1 MSQAFFVT
9 GTDTEVGKTFI
20 TCALMQ
26 GLRSVNK
33 TVIGYKPIA
42 AGAEL
47 SHHGLLNEDALL
59 LQRNGSID
67 LPYEAINPIV
77 FAPPIAPH
85 IAAQQAGQAISM
97 EMVNIGFQQLKH
109 QESDFLLVEGAGGW
123 RLPLGN
129 GQYLSDWVASEQ
141 LPVILVVGM
150 KLGCL
155 NHAILTA
162 ESIIA
167 SGLKIAGWVAN
178 SSASE
183 QAYLTENIDYL
194 RQHIYAPYMGHVPFM
209 PQANALEAAQ
219 CLDVTSMLEGE

>member
-26 GLRSVNK
+26 SLRDMKK

-59 LQRNGSID
+59 LQQHGSFD

-85 IAAQQAGQAISM
+85 IAAQQAGQVISM
-97 EMVNIGFQQLKH
+97 ARVDAGFQQLKT
-109 QESDFLLVEGAGGW
+109 QGADIVLVEGAGGW
-123 RLPLGN
+123 RLPLGD
-129 GQYLSDWVASEQ
+129 GQYLSDWVADKQ

-167 SGLKIAGWVAN
+167 CGLKIAGWVAN
-178 SSASE
+178 SPASE
-183 QAYLTENIDYL
+183 QAYLTANIDYL
-194 RQHIYAPYMGHVPFM
+194 RQHIDAPYFGHMPFM
-209 PQANALEAAQ
+209 PQADALEAAQ
-219 CLDVTSMLEGE
+219 CLDVAAML